1 MGWPAVDYEQ
11 HPWHGDVD
19 RATSRRSQLRS
30 RGPYTAAVPP
40 NIADLTPEIPAA
52 LAVEAADTQ
61 AALTAFDARVGDIPA
76 PLAAILL
83 RTESASS
90 SEIERLTAGAKA
102 IAQAELGRKAGP
114 NAELI
119 VANVR
124 AMQSALDLADD
135 LTVDTI
141 VAMQDALLRRHHPD
155 LVGLR
160 TEQVWVGGGLS
171 NTPHT
176 AEFVPPH
183 HDRVPALMDDVMT
196 FARRT
201 DLLVLPHL
209 AIAHAQF
216 ETIHPFAD
224 GNGRTGRALVQ
235 AMLRHHRVTRS
246 VTVPVS
252 AGLLT
257 RTGDYFDALTA
268 YRRGDIAP
276 IVEQFIAATWRSIDN
291 ADRLVT
297 GLLQLRM
304 EWETRVDARR
314 GSSARR
320 LLDVLASHPVIDVN
334 LASVLLGVAYTTAE
348 GAIERL
354 EADGIVTPMSGASRN
369 RAWQAAEVI
378 DLLDQFAARARRVR

>member
-1 MGWPAVDYEQ
+1 MTTWPPVDFEEQ
-11 HPWHGDVD
+11 SWHADPD
-19 RATSRRSQLRS
+19 RQGSRRQQLRS
-30 RGPYTAAVPP
+30 RGPYRSAVPP
-40 NIADLTPEIPAA
+40 FIAELSPSIPGPLAA
-52 LAVEAADTQ
+52 EAADAQ
-61 AALTAFDARVGDIPA
+61 AALTAFDARVGEIPA
-76 PLAAILL
+76 PLGALL

-102 IAQAELGRKAGP
+102 IAEAELGHRAGA

-124 AMQSALDLADD
+124 AMRSALELADD
-135 LTVDTI
+135 LSVDTV
-141 VAMQDALLRRHHPD
+141 VAMQDALLRAHHPE

-160 TEQVWVGGGLS
+160 EQPVWIGGG
-171 NTPHT
+171 TPHT

-183 HDRVPALMDDVMT
+183 HERVPDLMHDVMA
-196 FARRT
+196 FARRA
-201 DLLVLPHL
+201 DVLVLPHV

-268 YRRGDIAP
+268 YRAGEIEP
-276 IVEQFIAATWRSIDN
+276 IVEQFIAATWRSIEN

-304 EWETRVDARR
+304 EWESRVDARR
-314 GSSARR
+314 GSGARR
-320 LLDVLASHPVIDVN
+320 LLDLLCSHPVIDVTR
-334 LASVLLGVAYTTAE
+334 AAELLEVAYTSAAA
-348 GAIERL
+348 AIERL
-354 EADGIVTPMSGASRN
+354 EASGVLTPLSGAARN
-369 RAWQAAEVI
+369 RAWQATEVI
-378 DLLDQFAARARRVR
+378 DLLDDFAGRARRG